1 MEREK
6 EFFNTLYNNYVIEHT
21 NTNGEPVIQDQ
32 IEVTIK
38 SNYGNDAIYPHCSTS
53 KCLARL
59 AGTKT
64 LTPESIAIIK
74 QMGYTVA
81 VVTPTKHL

>member
-1 MEREK
+1 MECEK
-6 EFFNTLYNNYVIEHT
+6 EFFNSLYTNYMINYT
-21 NTNGEPVIQDQ
+21 NTHGKPIMEKK

-38 SNYGNDAIYPHCSTS
+38 TNYGNDAIYPHCSTA

-64 LTPESIAIIK
+64 LTPESIAILK

>member
-1 MEREK
+1 ME
-6 EFFNTLYNNYVIEHT
+6 
-21 NTNGEPVIQDQ
+21 QQ

-38 SNYGNDAIYPHCSTS
+38 SNYGNDAIYPHCSTAKS
-53 KCLARL
+53 MARL

-74 QMGYTVA
+74 EMGYIVA